1 MGNRIKLLRMT
12 DKLEFLIRAI
22 EKGFEVRS
30 HPVSFDI
37 DPKHLPDNVV
47 KHWAAVQFEVPM
59 LCFAE
64 LRDVLKIADVHM
76 DKYGRYGMCMKLEW
90 ALSHG
95 ADRVFY
101 VAPDREFSRR
111 LAIAIGMLGEMP
123 KNGISYQDV
132 YSAVLDLLSFVQPAK
147 DQEDF
152 EWRIVGKHH
161 FSGEDRSSDPVT
173 FNVDDIEQV
182 YVHTHADITVV
193 TEVLK
198 KKAERDGHKGE
209 LPPIYLTETLTVAA

>member
-1 MGNRIKLLRMT
+1 MSTRIKLLRMT
-12 DKLEFLIRAI
+12 DKLEFLIQSI
-22 EKGFEVRS
+22 EKGFEVRL

-37 DPKHLPDNVV
+37 NPKHLPDNVA
-47 KHWAAVQFEVPM
+47 KHWAAVEFQVPM

-90 ALSHG
+90 ALAHG

-123 KNGISYQDV
+123 ENGVSYQDV

-161 FSGEDRSSDPVT
+161 FSGEDHSSDPIP
-173 FNVDDIEQV
+173 FGIEDIEQI
-182 YVHTHADITVV
+182 YVHTRSDIEIV
-193 TEVLK
+193 TKALE
-198 KKAERDGHKGE
+198 KKAECDGHKGN